1 LLFSRS
7 RRFVRL
13 LFIKF
18 AAAGAF
24 TSIYAAST
32 PALDMA
38 GGAYLMHC
46 APSDFANPLVADEA
60 LRRKL
65 WEWSETHT
73 DLTFR

>member
-1 LLFSRS
+1 M
-7 RRFVRL
+7 

-18 AAAGAF
+18 AAAGAY
-24 TSIYAAST
+24 TSIYAASDPT
-32 PALDMA
+32 LVMA
-38 GGAYLMHC
+38 GGTYLMHC
-46 APSDFANPLVADEA
+46 AKSGFATPLATDEA